1 MCTIVYTS
9 FLQEKLHS
17 VKWYRIDHRGHMQE
31 FYSYKPGNIPPA
43 KRHLLTGIKVDVRLR
58 RLKQEFLTYSTIF
71 QPF

>member
-1 MCTIVYTS
+1 MYDILNVI

-43 KRHLLTGIKVDVRLR
+43 KHHRLTGIKVEVR
-58 RLKQEFLTYSTIF
+58 F
-71 QPF
+71 